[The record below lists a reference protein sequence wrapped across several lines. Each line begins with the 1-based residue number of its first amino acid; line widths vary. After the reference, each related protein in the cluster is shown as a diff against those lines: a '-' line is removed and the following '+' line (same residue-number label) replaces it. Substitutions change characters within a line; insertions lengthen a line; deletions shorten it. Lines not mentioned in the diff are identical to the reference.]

1 MKIRSNNTIRRVHK
15 MTKNINLLNEAF
27 NILAKYNLA
36 NMDIELQ
43 MRIENHYRSL
53 EVEGYVSN

>member
-1 MKIRSNNTIRRVHK
+1 

-27 NILAKYNLA
+27 NILAKYNLV

-53 EVEGYVSN
+53 EVEGDVSN